1 MSGPSCASAH
11 HLKNLVTDL
20 DTSVRWYQT
29 VLKAKR
35 ERIYST
41 ADYVDRQPQQPTI
54 ASRYDE
60 NRFLRA
66 R

>member
-1 MSGPSCASAH
+1 MSGPSCASVH

-35 ERIYST
+35 ERIFDRRLRGPAAAAS
-41 ADYVDRQPQQPTI
+41 DYRI
-54 ASRYDE
+54 EMR
-60 NRFLRA
+60 
-66 R
+66 